1 MRLTAGVSDYADRL
15 SRLNTKAGQLMRAYL
30 ERYGARGHLRAARPT
45 PAHWWTNTARAQS
58 WPARCTTPWPRPR
71 G

>member
-1 MRLTAGVSDYADRL
+1 
-15 SRLNTKAGQLMRAYL
+15 MRAYL
-30 ERYGARGHLRAARPT
+30 ERYGAEDTSALISYASALVDKYGEGAR
-45 PAHWWTNTARAQS
+45 S